1 MNKLSVVVLL
11 ALACSSAQAADREY
25 SKRQVR
31 DERRVDAC
39 VDDYTRGER
48 VSRKQMKKIEDQC
61 RRTSAKSQDYQRDRQ
76 LDRERQ
82 LDRQRSSSM
91 PDGSPQGRNLRGVP
105 DTSGPP

>member
-1 MNKLSVVVLL
+1 MEPSMNKLSLLVLL
-11 ALACSSAQAADREY
+11 ALACTSAQAAERER
-25 SKRQVR
+25 SRGQVR

-61 RRTSAKSQDYQRDRQ
+61 RQTAAKSPDYQRDRQ

-82 LDRQRSSSM
+82 AYRQRSL
-91 PDGSPQGRNLRGVP
+91 QGRTQREMPVTL
-105 DTSGPP
+105 DPP